1 MSAKQDRQGART
13 PADLERKWNFGKR
26 FAEIM
31 GIATDARE
39 KVDSVESELRS
50 EIAEQYTK
58 ISRDTEKIIMEA
70 LTEYVNTSDYDKFQ
84 QTVSAQFKLMSDEI
98 SANLKSTTE
107 LITSVDSDLQETKG
121 SVSSVSSELQSTKGD
136 LDSVNSDLQGTKE
149 NLESV
154 NSDLQGTKEDLD
166 SVNQDLQSTKENL
179 TAVEQSINQLD
190 SDLDDYTVAT
200 DGFKETVTNELTKA
214 VNRLSGVEGDI
225 TETNESLSSLSS
237 ELQGTQ
243 ENLNGVNEDLQTV
256 KDDLVLHYEANSKFQ
271 EECES
276 ELSATA
282 KQIALN
288 MTSTTESFTE
298 VNAKIESTQGDIE
311 EEHRF
316 TEELREYCESEFAAS
331 AESLDMK
338 FQSTTEQITN
348 VNGDVQSIREDLQK
362 HFEFSANGLTIKA
375 GEHEI
380 KLRVDNDLIG
390 FYKGDIDESDLT
402 KNRFGWWDGVNFHTG
417 NIVVKV
423 NERAQLGDFAFVP
436 RSNGSLDFLKV
447 GD

>member
-1 MSAKQDRQGART
+1 MSEKQDRQGVRT
-13 PADLERKWNFGKR
+13 ASQLEQKYQFGQR

-31 GIATDARE
+31 GIATDARD

-70 LTEYVNTSDYDKFQ
+70 LTEYVNTSDYEKFQ
-84 QTVSAQFKLMSDEI
+84 QTVSAQFKIMSDEI
-98 SANLKSTTE
+98 SANLKSTTD
-107 LITSVDSDLQETKG
+107 LITSVSDELALVDGALQETKE
-121 SVSSVSSELQSTKGD
+121 S
-136 LDSVNSDLQGTKE
+136 LDS
-149 NLESV
+149 
-154 NSDLQGTKEDLD
+154 
-166 SVNQDLQSTKENL
+166 
-179 TAVEQSINQLD
+179 
-190 SDLDDYTVAT
+190 YTVAT
-200 DGFKETVTNELTKA
+200 DAFKETVTNELS
-214 VNRLSGVEGDI
+214 N
-225 TETNESLSSLSS
+225 
-237 ELQGTQ
+237 
-243 ENLNGVNEDLQTV
+243 VNEDLQSV

-276 ELSATA
+276 EFSATA

-331 AESLDMK
+331 AESLDLK

-348 VNGDVQSIREDLQK
+348 VNGDVQSMREDLQK
-362 HFEFSANGLTIKA
+362 HFEFSENGLTIKA
-375 GEHEI
+375 GENEM
-380 KLRVDNDLIG
+380 KLVIDNDLIS
-390 FYKGDIDESDLT
+390 FYKGEIKDE
-402 KNRFGWWDGVNFHTG
+402 NRFGWWDGVNFHTG
-417 NIVVKV
+417 NIFVEVRY
-423 NERAQLGDFAFVP
+423 RAQFGDFAFVP

-447 GD
+447 GG